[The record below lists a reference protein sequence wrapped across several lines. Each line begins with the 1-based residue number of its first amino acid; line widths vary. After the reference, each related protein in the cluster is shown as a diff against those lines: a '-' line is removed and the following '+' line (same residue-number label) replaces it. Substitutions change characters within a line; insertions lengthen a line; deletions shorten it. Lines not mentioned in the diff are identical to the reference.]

1 MKGWKTLLWSCALA
15 VVGVLQAFD
24 FTTVVPPNQTWTG
37 VALLAI
43 GAVTAALRYVTTT
56 PLGKAQ

>member
-1 MKGWKTLLWSCALA
+1 MKGYKTLIWSLLLA

-24 FTTVVPPNQTWTG
+24 WTTVVPASAQGW
-37 VALLAI
+37 VLIAI

-56 PLGKAQ
+56 PVGKASG